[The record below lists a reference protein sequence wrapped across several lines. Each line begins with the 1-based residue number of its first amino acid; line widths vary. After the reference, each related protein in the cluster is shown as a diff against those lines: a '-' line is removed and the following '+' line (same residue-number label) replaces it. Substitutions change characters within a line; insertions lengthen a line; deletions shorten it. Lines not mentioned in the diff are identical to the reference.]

1 MVVSQ
6 DFTKYNVVTF
16 ITLPTQNT
24 LGDSKMPFVKIID
37 TVGSSPESWEQAAK
51 NAIEE
56 ASELPIFKRKGT
68 ITKATIKDFDV
79 EIKDNKIAAYLCR
92 VEMFLSGTD

>member
-1 MVVSQ
+1 
-6 DFTKYNVVTF
+6 
-16 ITLPTQNT
+16 
-24 LGDSKMPFVKIID
+24 MPSVKIID

-68 ITKATIKDFDV
+68 ITKATIKGFDV
-79 EIKDNKIAAYLCR
+79 EIKDNKISAYLCR
-92 VEMFLSGTD
+92 VEMFLSGSE